1 MPERPLIVDAT
12 PLGAGAASDGVGL
25 REGVGLR
32 LGVGERLG
40 VGLGDASGE
49 DAPGVGLSGRLG
61 VGDAGDG
68 ERLVAG
74 PVAGEG
80 DEILAVSRGTVPMFT
95 EVSRALT

>member
-1 MPERPLIVDAT
+1 MPEKPLIVDAT

-40 VGLGDASGE
+40 VGLGEASGE

-74 PVAGEG
+74 EG